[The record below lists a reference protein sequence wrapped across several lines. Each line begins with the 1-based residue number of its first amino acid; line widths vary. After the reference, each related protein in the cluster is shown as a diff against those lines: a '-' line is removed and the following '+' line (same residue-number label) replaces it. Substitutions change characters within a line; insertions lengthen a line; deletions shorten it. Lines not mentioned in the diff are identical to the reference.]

1 LGLPCLWDRTEG
13 EERSRACQQMLD
25 GGSWELVDQ
34 LQITG
39 DVHDD
44 AAGRPP
50 QGGSVALYRRKE
62 TAAVPAAGAAP

>member
-1 LGLPCLWDRTEG
+1 
-13 EERSRACQQMLD
+13 MLD